1 MNNEKLESEII
12 KQINEFPG
20 SVSYL
25 LIRASGSGDEMM
37 AKILLADSRVDP
49 AISDNYCIRV
59 AARLGHTDIVKLLLK
74 DPRVNPADLNNYAV
88 KWAIENEHKK
98 AVKILLNSLG
108 FRFNFT
114 HFTEIS
120 SKISKEIGGE
130 INKEI
135 RELLIC
141 HFVKCRMYLRSL
153 LVQHLTIDLMPQI
166 SCFIAIN

>member
-12 KQINEFPG
+12 KHINGFPG

-59 AARLGHTDIVKLLLK
+59 AARGGHIELVKLLLK
-74 DPRVNPADLNNYAV
+74 DSRVNPADLNNYAI
-88 KWAIENEHKK
+88 KCAIANEHKK
-98 AVKILLNSLG
+98 VVEILLNSLG
-108 FRFNFT
+108 FRFSFT
-114 HFTEIS
+114 HFTETLSEIT
-120 SKISKEIGGE
+120 KEVGE

-141 HFVKCRMYLRSL
+141 HFVKCQMYLRSL